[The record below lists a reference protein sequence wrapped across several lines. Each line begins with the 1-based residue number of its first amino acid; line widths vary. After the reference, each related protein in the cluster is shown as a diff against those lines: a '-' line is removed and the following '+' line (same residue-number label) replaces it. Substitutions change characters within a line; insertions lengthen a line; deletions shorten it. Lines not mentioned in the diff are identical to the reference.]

1 MNLSALPEL
10 LLSWVK
16 NQGVALLQG
25 DKAQTSPFQPGQ
37 QYEGKVVDNLASG
50 RQLVKVGAQLLDMN
64 LPAKTQPGDSVRL
77 TFLNAGPR
85 PTFLL
90 NQAAI
95 TPVQQVQI
103 SNTAQQV
110 NALLRLAQS
119 PSASAPAAAAS
130 ATAPATSAALAAS
143 AAKLTSMATPSAAP
157 AATTSASAKVAAAAT
172 ANLPLINA
180 SPEGLS
186 SKLTAT
192 AGALSVAVSTT
203 VPAAVR
209 GAAVTSETVKSGNP
223 PLAAAS
229 STATAAPVAGVVSRP
244 IVANVLM
251 LQSFNSNLQ
260 PITATLTG
268 PNTGLLGQAIDAPR
282 ASIAASTT
290 LSPNTLVELLSPSR
304 HMLPVR
310 LSQTVSESGLFY
322 ESHLAKWSRGS
333 LTLESILR
341 EPQARLGQENTLTL
355 RLAELDG
362 MPEAAARM
370 AGRQLQMLEGAPFL
384 WQGLAW
390 PGQTMEW
397 MVREE
402 GGGEGQAEGGEVAA
416 EWSTE
421 LNLTLPGLGQVHA
434 QLGLAGDQL
443 HLRLRAD
450 TAETRDKLNVALPL
464 LIKGLEANGLHA
476 IDPQVEALEGGH
488 GQA

>member
-10 LLSWVK
+10 MLSWVK
-16 NQGVALLQG
+16 NQGAALLQG
-25 DKAQTSPFQPGQ
+25 DKAQASPFQPGQ

-50 RQLVKVGAQLLDMN
+50 RHLVKVGTQMLDMN

-119 PSASAPAAAAS
+119 PAASAAAATSS
-130 ATAPATSAALAAS
+130 ASATSAA
-143 AAKLTSMATPSAAP
+143 KPSAAP
-157 AATTSASAKVAAAAT
+157 ATTATTGATAKVAATTT

-180 SPEGLS
+180 APEGLS

-192 AGALSVAVSTT
+192 SSALS
-203 VPAAVR
+203 AAVR
-209 GAAVTSETVKSGNP
+209 GATVTSETVKSGSQ
-223 PLAAAS
+223 PLVAAS
-229 STATAAPVAGVVSRP
+229 SATTAAPVAGVASRP

-260 PITATLTG
+260 PMTATLTG
-268 PNTGLLGQAIDAPR
+268 PNTGLLGQAVDAPR

-290 LSPNTLVELLSPSR
+290 LSANTLVELPSPSR

-333 LTLESILR
+333 LSMESILR
-341 EPQARLGQENTLTL
+341 EPQARLGQDNTLAL

-362 MPEAAARM
+362 MPETAARM

-402 GGGEGQAEGGEVAA
+402 YGGEGQAEGEERAA

-421 LNLTLPGLGQVHA
+421 LNLTLPRLGQVHA

-450 TAETRDKLNVALPL
+450 TAETRDKLNAALPL
-464 LIKGLEANGLHA
+464 LIKGLEANGLRA
-476 IDPQVEALEGGH
+476 IEPQVEALEGEH

>member
-10 LLSWVK
+10 MLSWVK
-16 NQGVALLQG
+16 NQGAALLQG
-25 DKAQTSPFQPGQ
+25 DKAQASPFQPGQ

-50 RQLVKVGAQLLDMN
+50 RHLVKVGTQMLDMN

-90 NQAAI
+90 NQTPI

-119 PSASAPAAAAS
+119 PAASAAAATSS
-130 ATAPATSAALAAS
+130 ASATSAA
-143 AAKLTSMATPSAAP
+143 KPSAAP
-157 AATTSASAKVAAAAT
+157 ATTATTGATAKVAATTT

-180 SPEGLS
+180 APEGLS

-192 AGALSVAVSTT
+192 SSALS
-203 VPAAVR
+203 AAVR
-209 GAAVTSETVKSGNP
+209 GATVTSETVKSGSQ

-229 STATAAPVAGVVSRP
+229 SAATAAPVAGVASRP

-260 PITATLTG
+260 PMTATLTG
-268 PNTGLLGQAIDAPR
+268 PNTGLLGQAVDAPR
-282 ASIAASTT
+282 ASAAASTT
-290 LSPNTLVELLSPSR
+290 LSANTLVELPSPSR

-333 LTLESILR
+333 LSMESILR
-341 EPQARLGQENTLTL
+341 EPQARLGQDNTLAL

-362 MPEAAARM
+362 MPETAARM

-402 GGGEGQAEGGEVAA
+402 YGGEGQAEGEERAA

-421 LNLTLPGLGQVHA
+421 LNLTLPRLGQVHA

-450 TAETRDKLNVALPL
+450 TAETRDKLNAALPL
-464 LIKGLEANGLHA
+464 LIKGLEANGLRA
-476 IDPQVEALEGGH
+476 IDPQVEALEGEH